1 MIWRG
6 GLKRLIVAYF
16 YRGNRHDGWIYYS
29 RNCFLLIFTDCIELA
44 RYRAKRDER
53 ERQEEVHFKRAPIT
67 KKEKQREKH
76 LKKSRN
82 GLLGLTDNF
91 YDEIKG
97 LPLDDENDEQ
107 VASFSSARGGMGRH
121 KKHKDMNGYVIKA
134 YWKTG
139 KHVPFSWACLSAS
152 YANHLGIN
160 ASLY

>member
-1 MIWRG
+1 MLVSKTDVNSKDHNDVYRPPKFAPTSMEEDKG
-6 GLKRLIVAYF
+6 GLKRLVVAYF
-16 YRGNRHDGWIYYS
+16 YRGNRHDGWIYCS
-29 RNCFLLIFTDCIELA
+29 RNCFLLIFIDCIELA

-53 ERQEEVHFKRAPIT
+53 ERQEEVLFTRAPIT

-91 YDEIKG
+91 YVEIKG

-121 KKHKDMNGYVIKA
+121 KKHKNLEVVQNDMCI
-134 YWKTG
+134 
-139 KHVPFSWACLSAS
+139 
-152 YANHLGIN
+152 
-160 ASLY
+160 

>member
-16 YRGNRHDGWIYYS
+16 YR
-29 RNCFLLIFTDCIELA
+29 DCIELA

-121 KKHKDMNGYVIKA
+121 KKHKDMNGHVIKA